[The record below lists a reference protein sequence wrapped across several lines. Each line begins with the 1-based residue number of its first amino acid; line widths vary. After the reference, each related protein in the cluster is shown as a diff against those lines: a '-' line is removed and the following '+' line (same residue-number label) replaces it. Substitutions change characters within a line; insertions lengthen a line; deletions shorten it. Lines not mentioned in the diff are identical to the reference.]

1 MTPPPHAPISTPGR
15 RPPAGHVVTAAI
27 AALLALA
34 ISPWSVAHLT
44 SRSDLT
50 FRVTLV
56 GAVLSAFL
64 LLIAV
69 AALAIGR
76 ARRFMLHVV
85 ALALPFVLLACLEA
99 AAIAV
104 NLADRIAPVE
114 DKSVYAAAASW
125 PGHLLSQARFDDGRG
140 VRLYAP
146 WRGDG
151 IAINELGL
159 RTDSPRPKLPG
170 EWRIAVTGGSTVWGS
185 YIRDADTI
193 PVQLARALQARGYD
207 RVTVYNFGI
216 EGAQLASELRLLD
229 RLRGIYALDQ
239 VLFYTGGNDVLAAY
253 STRVPWTDVWTGFFS
268 LELVKAAGRVAAK
281 VGLRGRKFD
290 AAERDRVRR
299 SNPLAGAITAAAA
312 YCGAQG
318 LRCDVVL
325 QPWLLSRAHPAGPET
340 RLAPGVEATVPGLA
354 ELWDAVYA
362 GALDAGPKDHVFDL
376 RAALDDVRSPIFA
389 DMVHVNE
396 IGNAAIAQRL
406 VPIVARALPQNRS
419 VPQNGEPQGVKT
431 R

>member
-1 MTPPPHAPISTPGR
+1 MPFAGG

-34 ISPWSVAHLT
+34 VSPSSLRLLT
-44 SRSDLT
+44 HRSDLT
-50 FRVTLV
+50 FRVALV
-56 GAVLSAFL
+56 SAVLSAFL

-125 PGHLLSQARFDDGRG
+125 PGHLLSQARFDDSRG

-193 PVQLARALQARGYD
+193 PVQLARALHERGYD
-207 RVTVYNFGI
+207 KVTVYNFGI
-216 EGAQLASELRLLD
+216 EGVLLASELRLLEHF
-229 RLRGIYALDQ
+229 REIYALDQ

-253 STRVPWTDVWTGFFS
+253 SARVPWTDAWTGLFS
-268 LELVKAAGRVAAK
+268 LELVRAAGRL
-281 VGLRGRKFD
+281 VGRLRPRGRVFD
-290 AAERDRVRR
+290 AAEPDRARR
-299 SNPLAGAITAAAA
+299 SNRLVGAVTAVAA

-318 LRCDVVL
+318 LRCDIVL
-325 QPWLLSRAHPAGPET
+325 QPWLLSRAHPVGPET
-340 RLAPGVEATVPGLA
+340 RLASGVEATFSGLA

-362 GALDAGPKDHVFDL
+362 GAQDAGPKDHVFDL
-376 RAALDDVRSPIFA
+376 RAAVDDVRSPIFA

-406 VPIVARALPQNRS
+406 VPIVARALPQNR
-419 VPQNGEPQGVKT
+419 PLPHDGEPPAVKT